1 MPITYLNKLS
11 AIARKAALEPQERDN
26 ITNTIT
32 LFNNC
37 RHRDTSI
44 AWFLACIA
52 RMHPK
57 LPHRFKGMRQTNVEL
72 RAQIEQQGTTNLTSV
87 IRDSGDD
94 VGRSPDLPTLDC
106 SFKVLGNGRRCN
118 FSHRRNLSFL
128 SLSNIFTL
136 KSLILIFLII
146 QY

>member
-44 AWFLACIA
+44 ARFLACIA
-52 RMHPK
+52 STHPK
-57 LPHRFKGMRQTNVEL
+57 LPQFKEGKETNVEH
-72 RAQIEQQGTTNLTSV
+72 RA
-87 IRDSGDD
+87 
-94 VGRSPDLPTLDC
+94 
-106 SFKVLGNGRRCN
+106 
-118 FSHRRNLSFL
+118 
-128 SLSNIFTL
+128 
-136 KSLILIFLII
+136 
-146 QY
+146 